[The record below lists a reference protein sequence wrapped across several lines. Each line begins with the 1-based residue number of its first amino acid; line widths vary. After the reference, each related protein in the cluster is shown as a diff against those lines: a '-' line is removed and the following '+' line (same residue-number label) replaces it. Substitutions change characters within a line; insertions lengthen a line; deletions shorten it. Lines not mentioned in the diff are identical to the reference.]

1 MKWFRIA
8 VAFGATVI
16 FAGVAIAQGTLGIR
30 DQLMNLKMV
39 NYFPAHAAHV
49 NVWMNWR
56 PDEVDQDFAVI
67 AGMHANAVRIVLYT
81 QTTGFP
87 KPAPVMVNRLKQFV
101 NLADKHGLRT
111 KLGLFGFFRNYS
123 DIAGSTQWAEA
134 LLHDFKDDR
143 RIAYID
149 LYNEIDVKN
158 PEALRWAAQMLPH
171 IRDVVGTIPLTVS
184 CGASLSDVVTLR
196 KALTA
201 VAPTNSSTSLV
212 DFFEI
217 HYYAKAPAAYKVLTD
232 IRDAV
237 APSPLYVGEFGC
249 STSPA
254 ERQSAHLPERLLGE
268 PWWEANQD
276 QVYRTVEYAARGA
289 HLPPAAPW
297 IFCDY
302 APNALPG
309 VNPESRKPLFAMG
322 FCRVDRSP
330 KPAGLTLAR
339 FFESGA
345 IDLGFNNGFEKA
357 DSSTLPLNWS
367 IRSFAQAK
375 FARDTAVKHSGSA
388 SVSITASANKPV
400 WSPAFTIS
408 PVKFIESGKNYRAT
422 VWARGLHVTGPAR
435 LALDWFDAS
444 GKRDISWHV
453 GSAQQL
459 ISESPSANLKQ
470 GDSDW
475 TQLTVSATAP
485 TNAGFVEIDLGSYN
499 NRGTVWF
506 DDVTFE

>member
-1 MKWFRIA
+1 M
-8 VAFGATVI
+8 
-16 FAGVAIAQGTLGIR
+16 
-30 DQLMNLKMV
+30 
-39 NYFPAHAAHV
+39 
-49 NVWMNWR
+49 
-56 PDEVDQDFAVI
+56 
-67 AGMHANAVRIVLYT
+67 
-81 QTTGFP
+81 
-87 KPAPVMVNRLKQFV
+87 
-101 NLADKHGLRT
+101 
-111 KLGLFGFFRNYS
+111 
-123 DIAGSTQWAEA
+123 
-134 LLHDFKDDR
+134 
-143 RIAYID
+143 
-149 LYNEIDVKN
+149 
-158 PEALRWAAQMLPH
+158 
-171 IRDVVGTIPLTVS
+171 
-184 CGASLSDVVTLR
+184 
-196 KALTA
+196 
-201 VAPTNSSTSLV
+201 
-212 DFFEI
+212 
-217 HYYAKAPAAYKVLTD
+217 
-232 IRDAV
+232 

-254 ERQSAHLPERLLGE
+254 ERQSADLPNRLLGE

-289 HLPPAAPW
+289 HLPVAAPW
-297 IFCDY
+297 IFFDY
-302 APNALPG
+302 APDALPG
-309 VNPESRKPLFAMG
+309 INPESRKPGFAMG
-322 FCRVDRSP
+322 FYRVDRSP

-400 WSPAFTIS
+400 WSPAFTTS
-408 PVKFIESGKNYRAT
+408 PVKFIEPGKNYRAT

-435 LALDWFDAS
+435 LALDWFGAGAAGEAGDAS
-444 GKRDISWHV
+444 GKR
-453 GSAQQL
+453 L
-459 ISESPSANLKQ
+459 ISESRSANLKK

-485 TNAGFVEIDLGSYN
+485 TNAAFVVIDLGSYN